1 MKNFSTWMILSLDV
15 IFWLLRVVATYTDAM
30 AIEFMVKPMDVN
42 TEILLL
48 FVALLAFIFIAK
60 RKIFGGVLYL
70 VAYGGYFGVYLWN
83 TFILKESAGDF
94 MNIFFSFIGIVLALI
109 TLLDL
114 LLDKNRKL
122 NPTDRKTD
130 WFYKDK
136 KYDMQKD
143 EILYENYL
151 TKEKV
156 LEIIELCDK
165 NSIYYNIYTENA
177 VLAKSLNYNVAF
189 YNYENT
195 KKSSDKKTDINI
207 VEDMYNYIK
216 NSNLNKFLK
225 ITICDENKI
234 VFSSILR
241 KIKNISD
248 IDVLEVSHMSQ
259 KKIKTGTKE
268 VEVGYFYTEVSS
280 KNVDKWFAIEKV
292 MELEN
297 IKKEEVMALGD
308 NNNDIVMIKNA
319 GLGVAM
325 GHSNEQV
332 KKVADYITVDNNE
345 DGVAKA
351 IEQYVLQYY

>member
-1 MKNFSTWMILSLDV
+1 MYKLITIDLDGTLLNKYGEVTEYTKNV
-15 IFWLLRVVATYTDAM
+15 IKKTTDKGVLVV
-30 AIEFMVKPMDVN
+30 
-42 TEILLL
+42 
-48 FVALLAFIFIAK
+48 LASGRISESVLTIAK
-60 RKIFGGVLYL
+60 EIGANKYYISGNGSVL
-70 VAYGGYFGVYLWN
+70 
-83 TFILKESAGDF
+83 
-94 MNIFFSFIGIVLALI
+94 
-109 TLLDL
+109 
-114 LLDKNRKL
+114 
-122 NPTDRKTD
+122 
-130 WFYKDK
+130 
-136 KYDMQKD
+136 YDMQKD
-143 EILYENYL
+143 QIIYENYL
-151 TKEKV
+151 NKEKV

-207 VEDMYNYIK
+207 VEDMYSYIK
-216 NSNLNKFLK
+216 NSNINKFLK
-225 ITICDENKI
+225 ITICDESKI
-234 VFSSILR
+234 VFSSIIK
-241 KIKNISD
+241 KIKNIED

-292 MELEN
+292 MQIEN

-308 NNNDIVMIKNA
+308 NNNDIIMIKNA

-325 GHSNEQV
+325 GHSNDEV
-332 KKVADYITVDNNE
+332 KKVADYITENNNE

-351 IEQYVLQYY
+351 IEKYVL

>member
-1 MKNFSTWMILSLDV
+1 MYKLITIDLDGT
-15 IFWLLRVVATYTDAM
+15 LLNRYGEVTEYTKDIIKKTTNKGVLVV
-30 AIEFMVKPMDVN
+30 
-42 TEILLL
+42 
-48 FVALLAFIFIAK
+48 LASGRISESVLTIAK
-60 RKIFGGVLYL
+60 EIGADKYYISGNGSVL
-70 VAYGGYFGVYLWN
+70 
-83 TFILKESAGDF
+83 
-94 MNIFFSFIGIVLALI
+94 
-109 TLLDL
+109 
-114 LLDKNRKL
+114 
-122 NPTDRKTD
+122 
-130 WFYKDK
+130 
-136 KYDMQKD
+136 YDMQKD

-207 VEDMYNYIK
+207 VEDMYNYIR

-351 IEQYVLQYY
+351 IERYVL